1 VTFCFFA
8 KIINK
13 KLKLIRNRKTKM
25 GVSDDAN
32 VTGSSVVTNS
42 ATMPQTSNQNP
53 KESKKEKEKEKE
65 R

>member
-1 VTFCFFA
+1 
-8 KIINK
+8 
-13 KLKLIRNRKTKM
+13 M

-42 ATMPQTSNQNP
+42 ATMPLTSNQNP